1 MADTSQNAR
10 ALRPTKRTDVKGR
23 AAAPDA
29 DASVRGQEE
38 TETHTSERGAA
49 RVAARKAAHEKRA
62 EAEKAQ
68 KAAEKASRGFKFW
81 KKRGVADD
89 GQSGAGETGVIAVP
103 VVATRGAGTAGAAGA
118 GATGTAGAT
127 GAAGAANAVPAAEA
141 AARPRPVHR
150 SKADERALRF
160 ATAGGRGDLSSSH
173 ADPTAEGNE
182 AQATGSSR
190 RHAAAE
196 EKTFDFTGAA
206 NSVKD
211 FCRRHLVIVIVLVA
225 IAAVVLAVYPPA
237 KTYYVAW
244 RTGSDLQVTYDN
256 LSQSNENL
264 QSDLERLQTKEG
276 IEDEAR
282 KKGYVSP
289 GETAVNVEGL
299 PDDSATDQTQEEKP
313 WYIQWGDVIFG
324 YTAS

>member
-49 RVAARKAAHEKRA
+49 RVAARKAAHEKKA
-62 EAEKAQ
+62 EAEKAAA
-68 KAAEKASRGFKFW
+68 KAEKAAAKAAKAAAKAEKGSRGFTFW
-81 KKRGVADD
+81 KKED
-89 GQSGAGETGVIAVP
+89 
-103 VVATRGAGTAGAAGA
+103 AAGVDDQAAAAEA
-118 GATGTAGAT
+118 GT
-127 GAAGAANAVPAAEA
+127 GAAADAATPEGP
-141 AARPRPVHR
+141 RPRPVHR

-173 ADPTAEGNE
+173 ADPTLEGNE

-196 EKTFDFTGAA
+196 EKTIDFTGAA

-211 FCRRHLVIVIVLVA
+211 FCRRHVVIVIVLVA

-299 PDDSATDQTQEEKP
+299 PDDSTTDQTQEEKP

>member
-49 RVAARKAAHEKRA
+49 RVAARKAAHEKKA

-81 KKRGVADD
+81 KKRGAADD
-89 GQSGAGETGVIAVP
+89 GESGAGETGVIAVP

-118 GATGTAGAT
+118 GATGTAGT
-127 GAAGAANAVPAAEA
+127 ANAGTANATPAAEA

>member
-49 RVAARKAAHEKRA
+49 RVAARKAAHEKKA

-103 VVATRGAGTAGAAGA
+103 VVATRGAGTAGA
-118 GATGTAGAT
+118 TGTAGA
-127 GAAGAANAVPAAEA
+127 ANAAPAAEA

-211 FCRRHLVIVIVLVA
+211 FCRRHLVIVIVLAV

>member
-49 RVAARKAAHEKRA
+49 RVAARKAAHEKKA
-62 EAEKAQ
+62 EAEKAAA
-68 KAAEKASRGFKFW
+68 KAEKAAAKAAKAAAKVEKGSRWFTFW
-81 KKRGVADD
+81 RKKDSVGVDD
-89 GQSGAGETGVIAVP
+89 Q
-103 VVATRGAGTAGAAGA
+103 AA
-118 GATGTAGAT
+118 
-127 GAAGAANAVPAAEA
+127 AAEA
-141 AARPRPVHR
+141 GMDTAADAATPEGPRPVHR

-211 FCRRHLVIVIVLVA
+211 FCRRHVVIVIVLVA

-299 PDDSATDQTQEEKP
+299 PDDSATEQTQEEKP